1 MCLLSFEH
9 LWLSF
14 LINKMFATDVN
25 PSHHSHELEDARVK
39 WEISDFDFEKVR
51 GSMLIFSR
59 LNHGLGLEDV

>member
-1 MCLLSFEH
+1 
-9 LWLSF
+9 
-14 LINKMFATDVN
+14 MFATDVN